1 MDLGVLLSDVTSFAT
16 TTLTG
21 FGPIIAAFI
30 GLGMALVAIRRF
42 VRSR

>member
-1 MDLGVLLSDVTSFAT
+1 MDLGVALLDITNFAT

-30 GLGMALVAIRRF
+30 GLGMALVIIRRF
-42 VRSR
+42 VKR